1 MIIDGATDN
10 QIIAYRQGRTARSNG
25 GLKCP
30 PGHLNWEMQ
39 HWWLAGWNDRDIEI
53 DGPETPSK
61 VVRRGK
67 S

>member
-1 MIIDGATDN
+1 MIQGASKEQRN
-10 QIIAYRQGRTARSNG
+10 GYMSGRNAREYGSP
-25 GLKCP
+25 KSP
-30 PGHLNWEMQ
+30 PGHLNWEDR

-53 DGPETPSK
+53 DGPETPAK